1 MNNEYERSVNMLE
14 PFNDY
19 RSNCMIDSH
28 LFERYSGHIIKPPN
42 TTSVSSIFE
51 KTDKM
56 TQSHAPKSKRTKMI
70 SKSKDDKFN
79 EADSP
84 WLFKTYQSTN
94 CRTEDNYDKNRGVP
108 ATKRNKSPNHN
119 RNQTSAFTK
128 SNNVFL
134 VNQNH
139 PNTDSRLTFEE
150 DSTKRPVTTS
160 KNYPGKY
167 TSNILNHSQ
176 WGKFT
181 DKKKTHVKLNI
192 ANYGDINRLNHTP
205 TSTALVN
212 NFRISKGAPT
222 KHVHL
227 EDTFEILRK
236 SFPKQI
242 TAKAFV
248 VFDKGRTEILW
259 AKEFKVKREI
269 ASLTK
274 IMTFYTVILMI
285 NHFGIDANSTYQT
298 ISEDAAR
305 LGGTTCYLFANDKI
319 TLMDALFGIML
330 PSGND
335 AAQAIAENQ
344 GKMWEDSS
352 YIPDTAIAAQ
362 NKKNVTKSMKCY
374 EQVFVKRMNINASDL
389 ELTNTSFTN
398 AHGLPNTRNFSTCE
412 DLYRLIEA
420 AMANQL
426 FREIVKAR

>member
-1 MNNEYERSVNMLE
+1 M
-14 PFNDY
+14 
-19 RSNCMIDSH
+19 
-28 LFERYSGHIIKPPN
+28 
-42 TTSVSSIFE
+42 
-51 KTDKM
+51 
-56 TQSHAPKSKRTKMI
+56 
-70 SKSKDDKFN
+70 
-79 EADSP
+79 
-84 WLFKTYQSTN
+84 
-94 CRTEDNYDKNRGVP
+94 
-108 ATKRNKSPNHN
+108 
-119 RNQTSAFTK
+119 
-128 SNNVFL
+128 FL

-285 NHFGIDANSTYQT
+285 NHFGIDANSTY
-298 ISEDAAR
+298 
-305 LGGTTCYLFANDKI
+305 
-319 TLMDALFGIML
+319 
-330 PSGND
+330 
-335 AAQAIAENQ
+335 
-344 GKMWEDSS
+344 
-352 YIPDTAIAAQ
+352 
-362 NKKNVTKSMKCY
+362 
-374 EQVFVKRMNINASDL
+374 
-389 ELTNTSFTN
+389 
-398 AHGLPNTRNFSTCE
+398 
-412 DLYRLIEA
+412 
-420 AMANQL
+420 
-426 FREIVKAR
+426 